1 MGRTPALFVLLSTL
15 ALPVFGEILVVDGE
29 VVLKESSVERPKR
42 GMTMADVEARFGAP
56 TAKRET
62 VGSPP
67 ITRWE
72 YAQFVVV
79 FENDRVL
86 HSVVVGS

>member
-15 ALPVFGEILVVDGE
+15 ALPVCGETLVVDGQ

-56 TAKRET
+56 TAKRAT